1 MSEKTFVFDS
11 GAGQGSLAQ
20 VLPALLQNRGIDPN
34 VLALMNGNG
43 GFGGLGNNGLLD
55 ILLLFILFGAANGN
69 GGFGFNGN
77 GNNGAN
83 QCILNELQRNG
94 CSVQALATAL
104 NTSTTD
110 VLQAINALGKEICN
124 VGYQNGQNTN
134 QIITALLQGNSSI
147 MSQIASCCCDIKT
160 LLSQGFASI
169 GFETAKQTCAI
180 EKAIGDNTA
189 KILEGQRAAEMR
201 ELQRDL
207 NQREREL
214 AEKNVVI
221 NNYQQTQ
228 TFGAMLQPISAAI
241 GNLQSDVDGIK
252 CKLPKTEVIN
262 ASPDYVPINRGIN
275 VNYAQ
280 QYGCGCGYGY
290 PFGYGFWNGNG
301 GTFF

>member
-20 VLPALLQNRGIDPN
+20 VLPALLQNKGIDPS

-110 VLQAINALGKEICN
+110 VLQAINALGGQICN

-134 QIITALLQGNSSI
+134 QIITALLQGNNGI
-147 MSQIASCCCDIKT
+147 MSQIASCCCDLKT
-160 LLSQGFASI
+160 LLSQGFSSI

-180 EKAIGDNTA
+180 EKAIGDSTA

-207 NQREREL
+207 NQRDREL

-228 TFGAMLQPISAAI
+228 TFGAMLAPIGKAI
-241 GNLQSDVDGIK
+241 QDLQSDVDGIK
-252 CKLPKTEVIN
+252 CKLPKTETIV
-262 ASPDYVPINRGIN
+262 ATPDYVPINRGIN
-275 VNYAQ
+275 VNYGITPA
-280 QYGCGCGYGY
+280 CGYNGFFPY
-290 PFGYGFWNGNG
+290 GYGFNNGNG
-301 GTFF
+301 SFF